1 MRPQEIFDLLQPL
14 PWQVVRGKDK
24 GASPPTLGYD
34 LRLMSGVWH
43 VTLFARAYLMEM
55 CDDMLDAGAQ
65 ALGTLYFHP
74 DKCEDGTEKDTGIF
88 TKSMAFILR
97 VGDIQVLAD
106 GTPIGGVTGY
116 EWALHTENTL
126 VRDVAGVQ
134 RRVPGSPS
142 ATLTLNARRLD
153 ADVGQLLLLQ
163 KAAGRER
170 IAFTLDGT
178 PCAGYCGTVHRRHDG
193 LTADITLE

>member
-1 MRPQEIFDLLQPL
+1 
-14 PWQVVRGKDK
+14 
-24 GASPPTLGYD
+24 
-34 LRLMSGVWH
+34 MSGVWH

-153 ADVGQLLLLQ
+153 ADAGQLLLLQ

-178 PCAGYCGTVHRRHDG
+178 PCTGYCGTVHRRHDG